1 MSYPYASTAW
11 RVKISVYRVHA
22 PWVLSTEGRCLP
34 VVVSGTSAGLVA
46 FASMCRPRPA
56 FTYSAATTRAK
67 IDREAETF
75 DDVMADRF
83 A

>member
-1 MSYPYASTAW
+1 VVHGRADGERGSSAPYDA
-11 RVKISVYRVHA
+11 VSV
-22 PWVLSTEGRCLP
+22 EKGREAGGTQP
-34 VVVSGTSAGLVA
+34 SGGGCFDV
-46 FASMCRPRPA
+46 PPA
-56 FTYSAATTRAK
+56 FTLISAATTRAK

>member
-1 MSYPYASTAW
+1 MSSG
-11 RVKISVYRVHA
+11 VHD
-22 PWVLSTEGRCLP
+22 WGSLP
-34 VVVSGTSAGLVA
+34 TGN
-46 FASMCRPRPA
+46 R
-56 FTYSAATTRAK
+56 TYSAATTRAK